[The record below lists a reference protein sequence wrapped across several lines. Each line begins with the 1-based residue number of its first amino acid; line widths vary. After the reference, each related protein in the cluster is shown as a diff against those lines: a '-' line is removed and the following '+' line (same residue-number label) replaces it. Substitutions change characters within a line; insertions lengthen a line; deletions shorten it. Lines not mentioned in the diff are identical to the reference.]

1 MVISHN
7 LPAINAH
14 RVLQKNTRALN
25 KTLQKLSTG
34 LRIAKAADDAAGLAI
49 SEKMRAQ
56 IKGLRQASRNAQD
69 GISLIQ
75 TASGAMNEM
84 SSILNRMR
92 ELSVQGAND
101 VNTSEDRNAIQREI
115 IQLQDEINRISN
127 RTEFNGK
134 KLLTGDM
141 AALTSTDDLQTKV
154 QVNGSLETPEGGS
167 AEGNYELKIMAR
179 PPGEAQVQK
188 SAQMKVIKDI
198 TVGVTT
204 EEITGSG
211 GVEATYEPGDIIWEK
226 SYGGSHIDQANS
238 IQQTADGGYIVAG
251 ESYSVDGDI
260 SNPKG

>member
-1 MVISHN
+1 MIIWKPKYLNWVIEVVISHN
-7 LPAINAH
+7 LSAINAH
-14 RVLQKNTRALN
+14 RIYQNNSKSLN

-34 LRIAKAADDAAGLAI
+34 LRISKAADDAAGLAI

-56 IKGLRQASRNAQD
+56 IKGLRQATRNAQD

-75 TASGAMNEM
+75 TADGAMNEM
-84 SSILNRMR
+84 SAILNRMR

-115 IQLQDEINRISN
+115 DQLQDEINRISN
-127 RTEFNGK
+127 STEFNGK
-134 KLLTGDM
+134 KLLSGDM

-188 SAQMKVIKDI
+188 SAQMKVIKD
-198 TVGVTT
+198 VTFGDQGEDGT
-204 EEITGSG
+204 ESG
-211 GVEATYEPGDIIWEK
+211 DAEATYDFGELIWQN
-226 SYGGSHIDQANS
+226 SLGGS
-238 IQQTADGGYIVAG
+238 
-251 ESYSVDGDI
+251 
-260 SNPKG
+260 